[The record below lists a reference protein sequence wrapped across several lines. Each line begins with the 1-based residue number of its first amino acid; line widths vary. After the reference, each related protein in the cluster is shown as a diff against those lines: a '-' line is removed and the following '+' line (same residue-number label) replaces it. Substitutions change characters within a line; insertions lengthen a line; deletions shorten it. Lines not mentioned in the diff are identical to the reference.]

1 MSSTAPRAPAVPAP
15 TVPRLVGVLDAV
27 VAVLGLVTLSAVV
40 TGGFRADVLG
50 MRISTTSWA
59 RLAGVTALL
68 LALRHVWWRSP
79 DILTRALRGLAAW
92 WRDPITRVTFP
103 VVATTRI
110 GVLVL
115 GLMAVHAIGYPDGR
129 APFRV
134 GEGEVANLPA
144 RFDAGWYLEI
154 GTRGY
159 EFQRARLTR
168 QQSIVFFPAF
178 PTLMSWL
185 SLLMARQVMW
195 SGALVSIIAFAWA
208 ARYLYRLARDM
219 MDDDRAATAV
229 TLLAVYPFAVFFSA
243 PYTEGLFLLA
253 MLGAWWHLRRDERW
267 SAFAWG
273 FIAGLTRPNGC
284 LLSVPLALSAVAP
297 LWRQG
302 RLRRPVDGWLGVTD
316 RLMVAAAPGLG
327 MLAYSAFI
335 YDLTGDPFMWIR
347 VQVAWGRENLGLA
360 ASLASE
366 MRAIGDLGVYGY
378 ASADVVNFLNAL
390 GALLVCAALVPVWR
404 RFGAPLAVL
413 LLVNLLPSVA
423 SGGFMSVG
431 RATAV
436 LFPLFLWLADV
447 VPARQRTLWVA
458 SFAAVQAFGAT
469 LFFTWRPF
477 I

>member
-1 MSSTAPRAPAVPAP
+1 MLPIAPWAPVAPAPA
-15 TVPRLVGVLDAV
+15 VPRLVGVLDAV
-27 VAVLGLVTLSAVV
+27 VAVLALVTLSAFV

-50 MRISTTSWA
+50 MRISTMSWGRMA
-59 RLAGVTALL
+59 AATLLL
-68 LALRHVWWRSP
+68 LAIRHAWWRSP
-79 DILTRALRGLAAW
+79 HLLTRAFHGVAAW
-92 WRDPITRVTFP
+92 RRDPITRVTFP
-103 VVATTRI
+103 IVATTRI

-115 GLMAVHAIGYPDGR
+115 GLMAVHAIGYPEGR

-144 RFDAGWYLEI
+144 RFDAGWYLDI
-154 GTRGY
+154 ATRGY
-159 EFQRARLTR
+159 EFQRGRLTR
-168 QQSIVFFPAF
+168 QQNIVFFPAF

-185 SLLMARQVMW
+185 SLLLARQVMW

-219 MDDDRAATAV
+219 MDDDRAAVAV

-253 MLGAWWHLRRDERW
+253 MIGAWWHLRRDQRW

-284 LLSVPLALSAVAP
+284 LLSVPLALMAVAP
-297 LWRQG
+297 LWRHG
-302 RLRRPVDGWLGVTD
+302 RLQRPAGGWLGVTD

-327 MLAYSAFI
+327 MLAYCAFV

-366 MRAIGDLGVYGY
+366 VRAIGDLGVYGY
-378 ASADVVNFLNAL
+378 ASADVVNFLNAIA
-390 GALLVCAALVPVWR
+390 ALLVGVSLVPVWR
-404 RFGAPLAVL
+404 RFGPPLAVL

-447 VPARQRTLWVA
+447 VPVRHRVIWVA

-477 I
+477 L